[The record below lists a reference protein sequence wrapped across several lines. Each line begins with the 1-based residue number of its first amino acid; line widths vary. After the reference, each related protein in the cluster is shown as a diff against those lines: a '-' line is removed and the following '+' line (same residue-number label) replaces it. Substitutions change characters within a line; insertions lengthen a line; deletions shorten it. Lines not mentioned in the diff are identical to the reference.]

1 MMSDHHLQ
9 LEAIVGRWRT
19 ERQALAVEPLRVFSP
34 DTYELLAGGHFLVHH
49 VDVVVGDQAV
59 VAIELI
65 GERDPATGAALAR
78 AYDNTGA
85 ITGME
90 VAVDDDRRLAIHR
103 RW

>member
-1 MMSDHHLQ
+1 M
-9 LEAIVGRWRT
+9 
-19 ERQALAVEPLRVFSP
+19 
-34 DTYELLAGGHFLVHH
+34 
-49 VDVVVGDQAV
+49 

-90 VAVDDDRRLAIHR
+90 VAVDADSVWRFTGGGDVAPRARASATPEAGAVRSTLTVAPDGRSMTALWERADDGTTWVPWMDMHLTLED
-103 RW
+103 